1 MSRTR
6 RDPEEARRLIL
17 EAAQRALVK
26 RGPDAVRL
34 KDVAEEAGVSR
45 ALVSHYFGKIHD
57 VIEAAFESHI
67 DSQRARFIGRLIGSP
82 SDPREWF
89 AAFFEEALEPLH
101 SRLVAWSMISG
112 RAEAEDFFPVRRRG
126 TKLVVDAIEAR
137 FKADGEPRP
146 REEIEVNLVI
156 AISATMGYALGRKV
170 LWSSVGRRASKERD
184 QKVLARLADMLLHD
198 LETDLENED
207 A

>member
-1 MSRTR
+1 MTRTR

-17 EAAQRALVK
+17 EAAQRALLK

-45 ALVSHYFGKIHD
+45 ALVSHYFGKIHE

-67 DSQRARFIGRLIGSP
+67 DRQRERFLTRFIGARN
-82 SDPREWF
+82 DPREWF
-89 AAFFEEALEPLH
+89 DAFFEEALEPLH

-137 FKADGEPRP
+137 FKADGKPRS
-146 REEIEVNLVI
+146 REELEVNLVI
-156 AISATMGYALGRKV
+156 AVSATMGYSLARKV
-170 LWSSVGRRASKERD
+170 LWSAVGRRASKERD
-184 QKVLARLADMLLHD
+184 AKVRARLADMLLRD
-198 LETDLENED
+198 LETDE
-207 A
+207 